1 MRAQTYVG
9 RPFQGRRG
17 GGPKRAAL
25 LLVLIASACVKRA
38 PYETPTTETTPAFKE
53 NDSWKVA
60 APADAALKGKWW
72 EAFGDQDL
80 NALEDQI
87 DVSNQ
92 TLKAAEAQLQFAR
105 AAVRGARAN
114 FGPQVSLAPSISGQQ
129 QSGNRAVSNFHNAY
143 GDFLLPAD
151 VSYEADVWGRIRQT
165 VNISRATTEAVAAD
179 VQSAALSLHAE
190 LAVDY
195 FTLRGLDRQRQLL
208 DDTVAAYDRALELTT
223 TRFRGGITS
232 AADVALAQTQLESTR
247 GQAVDV
253 GVARASFEHAIAV
266 LTGHPA
272 AAFSLAVLPL
282 TSTPPA
288 VPAALPSDLLER
300 RPDIAGAERRVAVAD
315 AQVGLAATAFYP
327 ILTLSASAG
336 FEASSLGSLLAATSN
351 FWSVA
356 PALLVNVFDAGRR
369 RAVSDQAK
377 AGYVQTTAEYRDSV
391 LSAFREVEDQLA
403 ALRIL
408 EDEARIQDGAVTAAE
423 RSLELANNRYRGGIA
438 SYLEVTTAQS
448 AALANQRTAVDILV
462 RRMNA
467 TVLLIKALGGGWA
480 T

>member
-105 AAVRGARAN
+105 AALRGARAN

>member
-1 MRAQTYVG
+1 MRTV
-9 RPFQGRRG
+9 
-17 GGPKRAAL
+17 L
-25 LLVLIASACVKRA
+25 LACVVACCAAGCVRRA

-53 NDSWKVA
+53 NDNWKVA

-92 TLKAAEAQLQFAR
+92 TLQAAEAQLQFAR
-105 AAVRGARAN
+105 AVLRGARAN

-129 QSGNRAVSNFHNAY
+129 QSGNRAVSSFHNAY

-195 FTLRGLDRQRQLL
+195 FTLRGLDRERQLL

-223 TRFRGGITS
+223 NRFRGGIAS

-272 AAFSLAVLPL
+272 AAFSLTVRPL

-336 FEASSLGSLLAATSN
+336 FEASSFGSLLAATSN

-356 PALLVNVFDAGRR
+356 PALLVNVFDSGRR
-369 RAVSDQAK
+369 RAVSDQAR
-377 AGYVQTTAEYRDSV
+377 AEYAQTTAQYRESV

-408 EDEARIQDGAVTAAE
+408 EDESRIQDGAVTAAE
-423 RSLELANNRYRGGIA
+423 RSLELASNRYRGGITT
-438 SYLEVTTAQS
+438 YLEVTTAQS
-448 AALANQRTAVDILV
+448 AALTNQRTAVEILV